1 MREPAQDMKI
11 IDRNKDYY
19 DYLQGI
25 WGQDPKAVYVRSG
38 SKVFSAD
45 DRPVF
50 LSKEIPD
57 GVHAWQGELV
67 LTCGFTEHRIY
78 LENSRDRLLIEQF
91 IKRTVE
97 RAPDGAPLMLDCSVK
112 TWMRGCPA
120 FYGVHHSNM
129 QAKDEFIRTTV
140 KMLTDKPDPLLRR
153 RYGNGYKS
161 LVHGIPDIRTHY
173 DNPILSSFPL
183 TVIPAGEVFV
193 GIQDFLLNRS
203 EPDTTDRRTDTEKLE
218 AAGFDRKTS
227 FRNIK

>member
-1 MREPAQDMKI
+1 LRKPAQDMKI

-19 DYLQGI
+19 DHLQGI

-78 LENSRDRLLIEQF
+78 VENSRDGLVVEPF
-91 IKRTVE
+91 FKRTVE
-97 RAPDGAPLMLDCSVK
+97 RPHEGAPLTLDCSVM
-112 TWMRGCPA
+112 TWMRKCPA
-120 FYGVHHSNM
+120 SYFVHCSHMPS
-129 QAKDEFIRTTV
+129 KEKFISVSVR
-140 KMLTDKPDPLLRR
+140 MLTEKPDPLLLS
-153 RYGNGYKS
+153 RYGHGYS
-161 LVHGIPDIRTHY
+161 FLGNAMADIRTHY

-183 TVIPAGEVFV
+183 TVIPAEEVFV

>member
-1 MREPAQDMKI
+1 MKI

-45 DRPVF
+45 DRPIF

-78 LENSRDRLLIEQF
+78 VENSGDGLVIEPF
-91 IKRTVE
+91 FKRTVE
-97 RAPDGAPLMLDCSVK
+97 RTPDGAPLTLDCSVK
-112 TWMRGCPA
+112 TWMRKCPA
-120 FYGVHHSNM
+120 FYGDHYSNM
-129 QAKDEFIRTTV
+129 PSKERFTSVTV
-140 KMLTDKPDPLLRR
+140 RNLTEKPDPRLLRR
-153 RYGNGYKS
+153 YGYDYKF
-161 LVHGIPDIRTHY
+161 LCYGMPDIKKHY

-193 GIQDFLLNRS
+193 GIQDFLLNRD
-203 EPDTTDRRTDTEKLE
+203 EPDTADRRTDIEKLE